1 MSATIYIYSS
11 VSLGL
16 HTLEE
21 YYLRELKVDILL
33 TKDLNCSSC
42 SSIQRTSTWSSTLLS
57 SVLFNLTPPGSNL
70 SRMFSHADLSS
81 TRSSP
86 CSRVEILEVTF
97 ILKYQYRLTKPAS
110 CLVSKFSKLFYS
122 ISALFDKMYFLTF
135 FYVYL
140 YIYICLIHFYKRFCR
155 SSRTISP

>member
-42 SSIQRTSTWSSTLLS
+42 ASIQRTSTWSSTLLS

-86 CSRVEILEVTF
+86 CSRVEILEVTL
-97 ILKYQYRLTKPAS
+97 LKYQYRLTKHAS

-135 FYVYL
+135 FM
-140 YIYICLIHFYKRFCR
+140 YIYIYIFA
-155 SSRTISP
+155 